1 MPEDRSKAPT
11 YHGSADE
18 GRGVMTLYAGA
29 MAARRFNDP
38 ELIKFLNLG
47 KNDDPV
53 MRRILDPLSRDASVN
68 WLRNTFAV
76 MRDAGIK
83 ENPAMPDSYSFIAGL
98 TGNQRTFNNYQP
110 FIFEIVPG
118 QDGKASID
126 LYRYR
131 KFRYWKSK
139 TGGND
144 YIVCKLYS
152 AKGKLLKS
160 VTLDANLP
168 HEYRRVEVVSPD
180 GKNIRAEVVFQ
191 NDCWGSVSSPDKM
204 RLSSNRRFGARSRIS
219 VPFAFY
225 IKAPESGKLKI
236 NWKWQNS
243 DNLHAGVILGAMLK
257 DGKGKTVAKM
267 AYTIPQVNGEEYTD
281 TLEIPPEYRGK
292 ILKLYMNDFKWVSWK
307 LENPDYPWLGNTA
320 DDLR

>member
-1 MPEDRSKAPT
+1 
-11 YHGSADE
+11 
-18 GRGVMTLYAGA
+18 MTLYAGA

-38 ELIKFLNLG
+38 KFIPFLNPG
-47 KNDDPV
+47 KNNDPV
-53 MRRILDPLSRDASVN
+53 MTRLLDPLSRDASVN

-152 AKGKLLKS
+152 AQGKLLKS

-204 RLSSNRRFGARSRIS
+204 RLSSSRRFGARSRIS

-225 IKAPESGKLKI
+225 IKAPESGRLKI
-236 NWKWQNS
+236 NWQWQNS

-257 DGKGKTVAKM
+257 DDKGKTVAKM

-307 LENPDYPWLGNTA
+307 IENPDYPWLGNTA